1 MYIINICE
9 KVRFDSNKAILVK
22 AKHNVDM
29 ETVKQEILAGRFVT
43 RMVRNQVDHADGMF
57 FLKTAFK
64 SRFYQRRYE
73 NGELKI
79 FR

>member
-1 MYIINICE
+1 M
-9 KVRFDSNKAILVK
+9 RFDPDKALVVMQ
-22 AKHNVDM
+22 KHGIDM
-29 ETVKQEILAGRFVT
+29 ESVKQEILAGRFAT
-43 RMVRNQVDHADGMF
+43 RMVKNQVEDGTF

-79 FR
+79 YR

>member
-1 MYIINICE
+1 
-9 KVRFDSNKAILVK
+9 
-22 AKHNVDM
+22 M

-43 RMVRNQVDHADGMF
+43 RMVRNQVDHADGTF